1 MWRSVPQIEA
11 TLTFTRTSERP
22 KAGILTSRTSAPG
35 AASGLTTASIVP
47 AIIATYDLM
56 PKTRVN
62 TKHTIVALR
71 TRSNLGPVLFSC
83 GPGCRYNR
91 VPCGLAPPH
100 QAGCRGC
107 CWACAGRVVLPG
119 QTAHAELPSTAEQQ
133 EFTRR
138 AL

>member
-56 PKTRVN
+56 PKTRVD

-71 TRSNLGPVLFSC
+71 TRSNWGPVLFSC
-83 GPGCRYNR
+83 GPGCRYHR

-100 QAGCRGC
+100 QAV
-107 CWACAGRVVLPG
+107 AGDVAGLVPAGLSCLGKRLTRSCTLP
-119 QTAHAELPSTAEQQ
+119 QRS
-133 EFTRR
+133 
-138 AL
+138 